1 MGAQQSCGPPAI
13 DPNQGYP
20 VREGVEAGRMT
31 GARSA
36 DFPLTTPRTAVP
48 AVGKAIPTD
57 RRRVMQGAPHK
68 GRHFAL
74 ALAAVL
80 VLAVAGLL
88 SWSAFFSPITVSVA
102 PVESNVRQQ
111 VFGLGTIGAQV
122 QSYVGFKVTGV
133 LVALGADQGDRVR
146 AGQML
151 AQLDARDMEAQVAV
165 ARAAVAQ
172 ARASLEKAK
181 ADVESATANLSNA
194 KAIAD
199 RRAALVAK
207 GFATVEE
214 TQTTAALARV
224 AAGNLASAKAGVVVA
239 EAALQSA
246 EAQQAFQEASLAN
259 YSLSAPYDAWV
270 ISRNLE
276 LGSIPNPGQSMFT
289 LVAANTIWVRA
300 FVDERIA
307 GGLSLGQQ
315 AEIILR
321 SNPAQF
327 IPGHIGRI
335 EIESDAV
342 NEERLVDVAFDQVPD
357 NIHLAEQA
365 EVLLTT
371 GTLTR
376 AVVAPPTAIT
386 DLRNGR
392 GTVWTIEDG
401 RFARREVR
409 FGPELLD
416 GRLPVLDG
424 LPAEARVVAAPVSGA
439 RIGRA
444 AYVAEV
450 PKR

>member
-80 VLAVAGLL
+80 VLAVAGSPVLV
-88 SWSAFFSPITVSVA
+88 AFFSPITVSVA
-102 PVESNVRQQ
+102 PVEFDNVRQQ

-276 LGSIPNPGQSMFT
+276 LGSILNPGQSMFT

-307 GGLSLGQQ
+307 GGLSIGQR

-321 SNPAQF
+321 SN
-327 IPGHIGRI
+327 
-335 EIESDAV
+335 
-342 NEERLVDVAFDQVPD
+342 
-357 NIHLAEQA
+357 
-365 EVLLTT
+365 
-371 GTLTR
+371 R
-376 AVVAPPTAIT
+376 ASIF
-386 DLRNGR
+386 R
-392 GTVWTIEDG
+392 GMSRG
-401 RFARREVR
+401 
-409 FGPELLD
+409 
-416 GRLPVLDG
+416 
-424 LPAEARVVAAPVSGA
+424 SKS
-439 RIGRA
+439 RA
-444 AYVAEV
+444 TQ
-450 PKR
+450 